1 MATNLR
7 FINKTI
13 VSEGVTTVNV
23 DNIFTSEYDV
33 YFCQVVGLYHNVDV
47 SNGTEGLRFID
58 VGGSVITGNEYA
70 YALLNCK
77 DNNTFSESRSNVD
90 DNIFMVQYGDQ
101 LSQGQSSVNFYI
113 YNPANTN
120 SYTYTH
126 NQANGVNSSG
136 GVASKGIGVHKSQEI
151 IRGFQL
157 YESNSAR
164 EFGGGVINVY
174 GVK

>member
-7 FINKTI
+7 FLNKTL

-33 YFCQVVGLYHNVDV
+33 YFCQVIGLYHNVDV
-47 SNGTEGLRFID
+47 NNGTEGIRFID
-58 VGGSVITGNEYA
+58 VGGSVISGSEYA
-70 YALLNCK
+70 YALLQCK
-77 DNNTFSESRSNVD
+77 DHNTFAETRNNSDTR
-90 DNIFMVQYGDQ
+90 IFIGQIGDQ
-101 LSQGQSSVNFYI
+101 LSDGQSSVNFYI

-126 NQANGVNSSG
+126 CQSSGINSSG
-136 GVASKGIGVHKSQEI
+136 GSSYKGIGVHKSQEI